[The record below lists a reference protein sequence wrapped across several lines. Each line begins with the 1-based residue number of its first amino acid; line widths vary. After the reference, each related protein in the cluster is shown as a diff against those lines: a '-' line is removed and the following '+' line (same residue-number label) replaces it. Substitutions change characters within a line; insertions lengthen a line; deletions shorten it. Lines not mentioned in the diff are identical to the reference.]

1 MLWTFWC
8 KLFKGKKHGERVAP
22 SEKNQRTWKL
32 HLNSRLEGKVALITG
47 GASGIGEST
56 ARLFVQHG
64 AQVVIADIQ
73 DDLGHSLC
81 KDIGC
86 EDAISYVHCDVTSD
100 SHVQNAVD
108 TAVTKHG
115 KLDIM
120 FSNAGITGNTDPR
133 IQATNYEDFKRVFD
147 VNVFGAFL
155 GAKHAARVMIPEKK
169 GSIVFTS
176 SVASVTYG
184 DVPHAYSAAK
194 HAVVGLTKNL
204 CVELGKCG
212 IRVNCISP
220 FGVATPML
228 VNAMGFTDKQRVDEF
243 VSQIAN
249 LKEAVSEASDVA
261 EAVLYLGGDDSKY
274 VSGINLVL
282 DGGYSTTNIALG
294 EALKKMV
301 S

>member
-1 MLWTFWC
+1 MRGSSL
-8 KLFKGKKHGERVAP
+8 LAP
-22 SEKNQRTWKL
+22 IAK
-32 HLNSRLEGKVALITG
+32 RLQGKVAIVTG

-56 ARLFVQHG
+56 ARLFARHG
-64 AQVVIADIQ
+64 AKVIIADIQ

-81 KDIGC
+81 EEIGS
-86 EDAISYVHCDVTSD
+86 EDSISFVHCDVSSD
-100 SHVQNAVD
+100 SEVQNAVD
-108 TAVTKHG
+108 TAVSKHG

-120 FSNAGITGNTDPR
+120 FNNAGVTGDTDPS
-133 IQATNYEDFKRVFD
+133 ILASNYEDLKKVFD

-155 GAKHAARVMIPEKK
+155 GAKHAARVMIPAKK
-169 GSIVFTS
+169 GSILFTS

-184 DVPHAYSAAK
+184 DVPHAYSASK
-194 HAVVGLTKNL
+194 HAMVGLTKNL
-204 CVELGKCG
+204 CVELGKYG

-228 VNAMGFTDKQRVDEF
+228 RKAMGLMEKEKTEEF

-249 LKEAVSEASDVA
+249 LKGEILEPEDVA
-261 EAVLYLGGDDSKY
+261 KAALYLGSDESKY
-274 VSGINLVL
+274 VSGINLVI

-294 EALKKMV
+294 EALKKMF